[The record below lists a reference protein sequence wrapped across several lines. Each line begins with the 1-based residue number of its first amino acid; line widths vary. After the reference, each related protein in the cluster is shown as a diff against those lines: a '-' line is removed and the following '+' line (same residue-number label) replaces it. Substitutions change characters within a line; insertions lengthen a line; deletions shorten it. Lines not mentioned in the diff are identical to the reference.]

1 MKKELAFQ
9 KLADCGVVAVM
20 RAQSEAQLQDIAK
33 ALVELHGGRLE
44 IRSVKGQGTEVL
56 VILPSRHEVS
66 VAEGRDLVMGSGSP
80 I

>member
-1 MKKELAFQ
+1 MLPT
-9 KLADCGVVAVM
+9 
-20 RAQSEAQLQDIAK
+20 DIAN
-33 ALVELHGGRLE
+33 ALVELHGGQLE